1 MMPAPPASAAPEPEP
16 EPDPLPEPPPVP
28 ESAPVPPEESPLGA
42 APPEESPDAALVEA
56 EVVVL
61 VLAGAESAPPVA
73 PPGTVS
79 LATELEF
86 AELPPPHDASP
97 IARATP
103 ARPVAATAVIRPRS
117 ERDSCIMNPCHP
129 CDGRTSDRY

>member
-1 MMPAPPASAAPEPEP
+1 M
-16 EPDPLPEPPPVP
+16 
-28 ESAPVPPEESPLGA
+28 PPEESPLGA
-42 APPEESPDAALVEA
+42 APPEESPDAALVDA

-86 AELPPPHDASP
+86 AELPPPQDASP

-103 ARPVAATAVIRPRS
+103 AKPVAATAVMRPRS
-117 ERDSCIMNPCHP
+117 ERDSCIRSPFHP
-129 CDGRTSDRY
+129 CGGHRSDKC